1 MALELLLNEAKGMSD
16 EALMEVI
23 RFMRFLKVDSADRPV
38 ADTMTSE
45 GKKKYRTAGSYR
57 GQIIMSDDFD
67 EPIED
72 FKEYM

>member
-1 MALELLLNEAKGMSD
+1 MALELLLNEAKGMSE

-23 RFMRFLKVDSADRPV
+23 RFMRFLKVDSVNEPV
-38 ADTMTSE
+38 TDMTALQ
-45 GKKKYRTAGSYR
+45 GTKKYRSAGSYR

-67 EPIED
+67 DPIED